1 MHPSPKLRTSPD
13 IVGMEIHRDQP
24 NFGIAAHG
32 CMIAVIWGR
41 VVELG
46 DIKALTEVQHEII
59 DRYGCCL
66 VLSVI
71 RAGIKMTV
79 DDEVRQAS
87 EANLREFAQFTRGS
101 AMVVEAG
108 GLRASFFRSVMTG
121 IQLVTRSPVPQKVFD
136 NIGDAVLWLVDRPTV
151 DRKMLDEINPL
162 VTGAYELADRFGQPV

>member
-1 MHPSPKLRTSPD
+1 
-13 IVGMEIHRDQP
+13 MEICRDEP
-24 NFGIAAHG
+24 GFGIAVHG
-32 CMIAVIWGR
+32 CMIAIIWGR
-41 VVELG
+41 VVELD
-46 DIKALTEVQHEII
+46 DIKALTAIQHETV

-79 DDEVRQAS
+79 DDEVRKAS
-87 EANLREFAQFTRGS
+87 EANLREFEQFNRGS

-121 IQLVTRSPVPQKVFD
+121 IHFVTRSPVPQKIFD

-151 DRKMLDEINPL
+151 DAKMLDEINPL
-162 VTGAYELADRFGQPV
+162 VVGAYELADRFGQPA